1 MDILY
6 KFEDEE
12 FVWNE
17 KKARDNRRK
26 HGILFEEACEVFF
39 DPFRQSGDASDNFEK
54 RQFIIGFS
62 LSRKMLVVVY
72 VERGDRIRIISA
84 RKATNEERRIYEE
97 A

>member
-6 KFEDEE
+6 KFNDEE

-26 HGILFEEACEVFF
+26 HGISFEEACEVFF
-39 DPFRQSGDASDNFEK
+39 DPFRQGGDASDNFEE
-54 RQFIIGFS
+54 REFIIGFS
-62 LSRKMLVVVY
+62 IKRKLLVVVY
-72 VERGDRIRIISA
+72 AERGERTRIISA
-84 RKATNEERRIYEE
+84 RKATNEERKVYEE

>member
-1 MDILY
+1 MDTLY

-26 HGILFEEACEVFF
+26 HGISFEEACEVFF
-39 DPFRQSGDASDNFEK
+39 DPFRQSGDASAHFEE

-62 LSRKMLVVVY
+62 LARKILVVVY
-72 VERGDRIRIISA
+72 VERRDQIRIISA

>member
-12 FVWNE
+12 FVWND

-26 HGILFEEACEVFF
+26 HGVSFKEACEVFF
-39 DPFRQSGDASDNFEK
+39 DPFRQSGDASGNFEE
-54 RQFIIGFS
+54 RRFIIGFS
-62 LSRKMLVVVY
+62 LSRKILFVVY
-72 VERGDRIRIISA
+72 VERGERIRIVSA